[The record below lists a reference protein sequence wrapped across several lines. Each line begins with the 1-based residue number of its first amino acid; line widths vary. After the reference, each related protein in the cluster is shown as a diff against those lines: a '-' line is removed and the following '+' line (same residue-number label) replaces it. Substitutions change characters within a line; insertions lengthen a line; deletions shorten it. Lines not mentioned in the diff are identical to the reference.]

1 MDGTINIMTIYA
13 QDKNYNLLILNLFRD
28 AIAFFCDSITFAKEA
43 ITISAI
49 IYFVMLSPQ
58 KAIASRLEQ
67 ISFVP
72 NPNRLE
78 VKLYWIRC
86 TIDIIPI

>member
-1 MDGTINIMTIYA
+1 MTIYA

-43 ITISAI
+43 ITTSAI
-49 IYFVMLSPQ
+49 VLVMLSPQ

-78 VKLYWIRC
+78 VKLYWIRLFFGFVVL
-86 TIDIIPI
+86 